1 MRRFLAK
8 SHRCVSIRSGSDGI
22 KGRLNLSATYEN
34 DLAFRSNP
42 VLIPSLSLRVL
53 TRKFAASFAIAV
65 VMILGLSSFATAV
78 IAKEA
83 APNEDPQIEQRMKN
97 LTEQLRC
104 LVCQNETLADSHAD
118 LAEDLR
124 KQVREQ
130 MKAGKSDKEIIAYL
144 TDRYGDFVLYKP
156 PVKATTYLLWFGPFV
171 LLGGGTAVLYRYLSR
186 RRKMIEE
193 KPLSADERRQA
204 EQLLR
209 SV

>member
-1 MRRFLAK
+1 MVQPRHSLGVFMLLIVMGLF
-8 SHRCVSIRSGSDGI
+8 S
-22 KGRLNLSATYEN
+22 L
-34 DLAFRSNP
+34 P
-42 VLIPSLSLRVL
+42 VLI
-53 TRKFAASFAIAV
+53 T
-65 VMILGLSSFATAV
+65 
-78 IAKEA
+78 AKEA
-83 APNEDPQIEQRMKN
+83 QPNEDPQIEQRMKN

-124 KQVREQ
+124 TQIREQ
-130 MKAGKSDKEIIAYL
+130 MKAGKTDKEIIAYL

-156 PVKATTYLLWFGPFV
+156 PVKTTTYLLWFGPFV
-171 LLGGGTAVLYRYLSR
+171 LLGGGTVVLYRYLSR

-193 KPLSADERRQA
+193 RPLSADERKQA